1 MILNY
6 EYSLWET
13 KRLQKKQPK
22 NISTNNNLPKYMNKY
37 IKIIFSILAVLFGL
51 FLIIFGGYDDSPGA
65 QGLGLILII
74 ATVIIMIRNKN
85 KK

>member
-1 MILNY
+1 
-6 EYSLWET
+6 
-13 KRLQKKQPK
+13 
-22 NISTNNNLPKYMNKY
+22 MNKY